1 MTQLSLYPQD
11 PLVLLDDAS
20 GRMVYQVDVIPADE
34 AAAWHAHLLDS
45 PIWRQQRRVMYERE
59 LDVPRLTAHFSAD
72 DDALPWPLDA
82 ALARVRATT
91 GESFNSIGLNLYR
104 DEHDSVAMHNDR
116 LGDLVEGRPIALI
129 SLGETRRMHIRSK
142 KNMPSRRFDLDLE
155 AGSLLLMSWSTQQH
169 YDHGIPKQTHPLGPR
184 ISLAFRTR
192 KPHGQA

>member
-1 MTQLSLYPQD
+1 VTQFSLFSQG

-20 GRMVYQVDVIPADE
+20 GRIVYEENVIGDDE
-34 AAAWHAHLLDS
+34 AAAWLAHLLES

-59 LDVPRLTAHFSAD
+59 LDVPRLTSHFDADAD
-72 DDALPWPLDA
+72 DLPWPLDV
-82 ALARVRATT
+82 ALERARTATR
-91 GESFNSIGLNLYR
+91 ESFNSIGLNLYR

-142 KNMPSRRFDLDLE
+142 KQVAPRRLDLDLA
-155 AGSLLLMSWSTQQH
+155 AGSLLLMSWGTQLH
-169 YDHGIPKQTHPLGPR
+169 YDHGIPKQNHPVGPR

-192 KPHGQA
+192 KPA